1 MEIVVDKAASS
12 TPQGCSFLVEAV
24 GSQPVFTPE
33 QITDDQMMFYSAAQ
47 EFMERE
53 VIPRSEEIDSMVPGL
68 MPKLLKRAGE
78 AGLLMAE
85 VPEAFGGLDLEKVV
99 VTLISEQTA
108 RQGSFGTAF
117 GATTGIGT
125 LPIVF
130 FGTDAQKQRYLLKLA
145 TGELLAA
152 YALTEPNS
160 GSDALGAKTQAVL
173 SEDGSEWILNGQK
186 IWITNAGFADIFIV
200 FAKVDGEHFSGFIVE
215 SNRPGFSTGEEEK
228 KMGLKGSSTRMLF
241 LDDVHIPKENLLGEI
256 GRGHKIAFN
265 ILNLGRLKLG
275 AGSIGAAKPVFDTSV
290 RYANMRHQFKRPIA
304 SFGAIQQKIADMAL
318 LIFAGEA
325 MAYRVAGAMDQT
337 LHTLDPSD
345 PDWNAKAMAGIEE
358 FAVEASI
365 LKVFGSEAIAFVAD
379 QGVQIHGGLGF
390 SAEYAVEKVYRDVRV
405 NRIFEGTNEI
415 NRMLI
420 PGIILKRTV
429 KGELNL
435 FAAIQAVEAALAGPK
450 VELPEADE
458 AFAVEVALTE
468 LAKKTFL
475 MAANVAIQKYM
486 TNLRDQQQLLL
497 TLADLV
503 TSLYVMDS
511 TVARVK
517 QMQAAGKVQEIH
529 RLLASVMCAES
540 YRSVID
546 TVDALL
552 PSLAKDDKLS
562 QLYVKLEHLKVRPG
576 IDLIKAKRAIA
587 AHFIER
593 EKYSV

>member
-1 MEIVVDKAASS
+1 
-12 TPQGCSFLVEAV
+12 
-24 GSQPVFTPE
+24 
-33 QITDDQMMFYSAAQ
+33 
-47 EFMERE
+47 
-53 VIPRSEEIDSMVPGL
+53 
-68 MPKLLKRAGE
+68 
-78 AGLLMAE
+78 
-85 VPEAFGGLDLEKVV
+85 
-99 VTLISEQTA
+99 
-108 RQGSFGTAF
+108 
-117 GATTGIGT
+117 
-125 LPIVF
+125 
-130 FGTDAQKQRYLLKLA
+130 
-145 TGELLAA
+145 
-152 YALTEPNS
+152 
-160 GSDALGAKTQAVL
+160 
-173 SEDGSEWILNGQK
+173 
-186 IWITNAGFADIFIV
+186 
-200 FAKVDGEHFSGFIVE
+200 
-215 SNRPGFSTGEEEK
+215 
-228 KMGLKGSSTRMLF
+228 
-241 LDDVHIPKENLLGEI
+241 
-256 GRGHKIAFN
+256 
-265 ILNLGRLKLG
+265 
-275 AGSIGAAKPVFDTSV
+275 
-290 RYANMRHQFKRPIA
+290 
-304 SFGAIQQKIADMAL
+304 MAL